1 MDAAMTELECRQAII
16 DHCLAMNASGINQ
29 GMSGN
34 ISVRHG
40 DRLLIT
46 PTSIPY
52 DQLQPGDIASM
63 SLGAD
68 YGTWEGPRKPSS
80 EWRFHLDIMRAKPE
94 VGAIVHTHPTYCTSL
109 AIARRSI
116 PACHYMIA
124 VFGGDDVRCAD
135 YATYGTEALS
145 ANALRA
151 LDGRSACL
159 LANHGAIATGYD
171 IANAY
176 WRAVELETIARQYFN
191 ALLIGG
197 PVLLTA
203 AEMEET
209 FAKGLASN
217 YGGVAQPAS

>member
-1 MDAAMTELECRQAII
+1 MTELDIRRDII
-16 DHCLAMNASGINQ
+16 AHCLKMNVNGLNQ
-29 GMSGN
+29 GVSGN
-34 ISVRHG
+34 ISVRSG
-40 DRLLIT
+40 ERMLIT

-52 DQLQPGDIASM
+52 DRMQPDEIASM
-63 SLGAD
+63 SLGED
-68 YGTWEGPRKPSS
+68 YGAWEGPRPPST
-80 EWRFHLDIMRAKPE
+80 EWRFHLDIMRARPE
-94 VGAIVHTHPTYCTSL
+94 VGAIVHAHPTYCTSL

-145 ANALRA
+145 TNVLKAME
-151 LDGRSACL
+151 GRSAVL

-171 IANAY
+171 LANAM

-203 AEMEET
+203 EEMQET
-209 FAKGLASN
+209 FAKGLAAN
-217 YGGVAQPAS
+217 YGGVARPV

>member
-1 MDAAMTELECRQAII
+1 MTELDLRREII
-16 DHCLAMNASGINQ
+16 AHCLRMNAAGINQ
-29 GMSGN
+29 GVSGN
-34 ISVRHG
+34 ISVRFG
-40 DRLLIT
+40 ERMLIT

-52 DQLQPGDIASM
+52 DRLLPEDIASM
-63 SLGAD
+63 SLAGNDGAF
-68 YGTWEGPRKPSS
+68 EGPKPPSS
-80 EWRFHLDIMRAKPE
+80 EWRFHLDIMRSRPE

-124 VFGGDDVRCAD
+124 IFGGDDVRCAD
-135 YATYGTEALS
+135 YATYGTEQLS
-145 ANALRA
+145 ANVLKALE
-151 LDGRSACL
+151 DRSACL

-171 IANAY
+171 LANAF

-203 AEMEET
+203 EEMKDT
-209 FAKGLASN
+209 FAKGLGSN
-217 YGGVAQPAS
+217 YAGQRAR